1 MLAAAPFAYGPG
13 YGYGAYGPAAFGG
26 YGGYGLGYFN
36 QQHPQHGH
44 PGLGLQNL
52 ASADQN
58 HCYSGCVDM
67 LTKGGKNDPAN
78 DSKCMTACG
87 ALPSINMWKYVDAKH
102 FVEFAHTAK
111 SAACLGL
118 AASHANLA
126 MAAYCIGDH
135 LKVSAAM
142 YAYLKA
148 TGRELQNL
156 EGHVY

>member
-36 QQHPQHGH
+36 QQHPQQGH

-58 HCYSGCVDM
+58 HCYSKCVDM
-67 LTKGGKNDPAN
+67 LTSVHQNTAEN
-78 DSKCMTACG
+78 DSKCMSTCG
-87 ALPSINMWKYVDAKH
+87 VLPSVNMWKYVDAKH
-102 FVEFAHTAK
+102 FAEFLHYAK
-111 SAACLGL
+111 TAACLAL
-118 AASHANLA
+118 AASHANVPLA
-126 MAAYCIGDH
+126 AHCVAEGMV
-135 LKVSAAM
+135 VSAAM
-142 YAYLKA
+142 KAYLKV
-148 TGRELQNL
+148 TGRELMNL